1 MSLSE
6 EKMQEVMASVPSDAN
21 LYEYARAIEAAV
33 REEQSGEI
41 ADPLD
46 TKLPCDIEFING
58 KIGKGCALRTLQ
70 LRIKAHGT
78 ALSEEIAQLREA
90 NAELLEGLRQIAGWN
105 TDNAAVRIARALI
118 AKHGGK

>member
-6 EKMQEVMASVPSDAN
+6 EKIKEIWSVTCGNTQEEMRVDFAH
-21 LYEYARAIEAAV
+21 AIEAAV

-41 ADPLD
+41 A
-46 TKLPCDIEFING
+46 K
-58 KIGKGCALRTLQ
+58 
-70 LRIKAHGT
+70 
-78 ALSEEIAQLREA
+78 LRES

-105 TDNAAVRIARALI
+105 TDNAAVRIARELI